1 MKSINLSEIKQQLVE
16 NIYELLVSKGYNP
29 EEGIDIEKC
38 LHESD
43 LPLISYLV
51 NSYCLDLEDEWAF
64 PFQIKYLVYEGKDY
78 FAAYD
83 YHPDRLDSGRIV
95 DNALFFIESLEQLF
109 ETIEDIENN
118 YDSTEK

>member
-29 EEGIDIEKC
+29 EEGVDIEKC
-38 LHESD
+38 LRESD

-51 NSYCLDLEDEWAF
+51 NSYCLDPEDEWAF

-83 YHPDRLDSGRIV
+83 YHPDRSDSGRIV

>member
-1 MKSINLSEIKQQLVE
+1 M
-16 NIYELLVSKGYNP
+16 SKGYNP

-83 YHPDRLDSGRIV
+83 YHPDRSDSGRIV